1 MSTLRLIREVT
12 LFVAVIAGS
21 AIGYAAGQSFESTTQ
36 VVLAFTGMGLAGAF
50 ADFCM
55 RGGKN

>member
-12 LFVAVIAGS
+12 IIAATAGGAVL
-21 AIGYAAGQSFESTTQ
+21 GYAAGQSFGSTATL
-36 VVLAFTGMGLAGAF
+36 VCALFGMSAFGAF

-55 RGGKN
+55 RGGKY

>member
-1 MSTLRLIREVT
+1 MSTLRLIREVMM
-12 LFVAVIAGS
+12 FVAVVGGT
-21 AIGYAAGQSFESTTQ
+21 AIGYAASHGFNQTTQ
-36 VVLAFTGMGLAGAF
+36 VVCSFAGMALFGAF